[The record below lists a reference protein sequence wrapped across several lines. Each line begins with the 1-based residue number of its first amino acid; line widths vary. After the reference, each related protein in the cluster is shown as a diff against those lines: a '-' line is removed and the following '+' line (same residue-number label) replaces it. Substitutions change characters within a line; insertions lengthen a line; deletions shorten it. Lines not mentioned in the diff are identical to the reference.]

1 MSARPGSHIDSSTST
16 PSATPTNN
24 AFAATKRTSEMR
36 RVSAD
41 PRRFRHHAS
50 TGAARSGTA
59 TRTTR
64 VRAACSHSGSL
75 RWAIHNAPITRP
87 TTRYWTRSRVPAVV
101 VRGGVRGGRRGCRRH
116 GSTLLRDAPP
126 DRPPTRRCGGDG
138 PCPPTGGSP
147 FCRCGAAPCCRD
159 LATDRAARL
168 PGRARGSVA
177 AEAPAGGVP
186 RAHPG
191 HRHGDHPHA
200 ARRAADGPRLR
211 GRRAGRRGEHRRH
224 GGGRAAD
231 GQAGR
236 SARSP
241 HDARASPSSWP
252 GCSGRSRPGLPTRCC
267 SARRSSAVC
276 WPRRCTR

>member
-1 MSARPGSHIDSSTST
+1 MA
-16 PSATPTNN
+16 
-24 AFAATKRTSEMR
+24 
-36 RVSAD
+36 
-41 PRRFRHHAS
+41 
-50 TGAARSGTA
+50 GAARSGTA

-87 TTRYWTRSRVPAVV
+87 MTRYWTRSRVPAVV
-101 VRGGVRGGRRGCRRH
+101 CGVVVGVGVAARRRH

-126 DRPPTRRCGGDG
+126 DRPPTRRCGGG
-138 PCPPTGGSP
+138 RPRPPTGGSP
-147 FCRCGAAPCCRD
+147 FCRCGAAPCSRD

-177 AEAPAGGVP
+177 AQAHAGGVP
-186 RAHPG
+186 GAHPR

-211 GRRAGRRGEHRRH
+211 GRRAGRRGEHRGH

-241 HDARASPSSWP
+241 HDARPHPRRGRGVLGVRAP
-252 GCSGRSRPGLPTRCC
+252 GWPTRCC
-267 SARRSSAVC
+267 SARRSSAAC
-276 WPRRCTR
+276 SPRRCTR